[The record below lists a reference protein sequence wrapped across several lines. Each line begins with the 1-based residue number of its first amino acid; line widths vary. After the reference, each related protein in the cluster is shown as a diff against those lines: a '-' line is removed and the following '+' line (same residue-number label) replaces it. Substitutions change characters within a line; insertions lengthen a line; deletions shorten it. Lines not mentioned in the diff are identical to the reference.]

1 MYLFMPLKIY
11 FLTPLRFAVL
21 LVYAHCL
28 TPFNVARAPVLICCF
43 PVKSH
48 ARQWIIY
55 IDTARAGGIFVLI
68 HNVEATQVRVRCG
81 TARTL
86 VSVHGY
92 VQVIACAS
100 RPPCSN
106 LYRRTK
112 KIQDGTMIVRQDQRI
127 LDEGNNLD
135 HFSKRTAKLLNK
147 NKPNSDL
154 VLDMRGTLKLLW
166 KN

>member
-28 TPFNVARAPVLICCF
+28 TPFTVARAPVLICCF

-48 ARQWIIY
+48 ARRWIIY
-55 IDTARAGGIFVLI
+55 IDTARAEGIFVLI

-86 VSVHGY
+86 VSVHGHSLC
-92 VQVIACAS
+92 ISA
-100 RPPCSN
+100 PCSN

-112 KIQDGTMIVRQDQRI
+112 EIQDGTMIVRQDQRI

-147 NKPNSDL
+147 NRPNSDL

>member
-28 TPFNVARAPVLICCF
+28 TPFTVARAPVLICCF

-48 ARQWIIY
+48 ARRWIIY
-55 IDTARAGGIFVLI
+55 IDTARAEGIFVLI

-86 VSVHGY
+86 VSVHGHSLCISAPMQQSVSAY
-92 VQVIACAS
+92 
-100 RPPCSN
+100 
-106 LYRRTK
+106 K
-112 KIQDGTMIVRQDQRI
+112 
-127 LDEGNNLD
+127 GNSGWNNDSTTGPTYL
-135 HFSKRTAKLLNK
+135 
-147 NKPNSDL
+147 
-154 VLDMRGTLKLLW
+154 G
-166 KN
+166 